1 MPESTLTSAPAA
13 YLVPLAGPHLSPIEL
28 SARATAGL
36 TVGRHEQCDICL
48 PADAEKV
55 SRMHARFVFDGARW
69 HVSDLGSRWGTF
81 VNGIKLT
88 PNNDVPLNDGDLIRI
103 TPWTFTLSPTAKR
116 RGVQSDDDSGA
127 MHTMVRAVNPD
138 AMRPLA
144 DTMLALLL
152 ESAAA
157 IHAAM
162 DEKQLADM
170 IMDAAVRGTGL
181 TNAAMLRPV
190 DAAGHFEIIASRIS
204 PTAQAAAERAGAAT
218 SFSRSLINAASQGV
232 VAELSGSGAMLGDI
246 SQSIVQ
252 LRINAAICVPL
263 MLGQTVAAY
272 LYLDSRGTLPQALRP
287 NASAFC
293 VALGRMGSLALANL
307 KRIDMEKR
315 AEQIRMELAAA
326 ATAQKWI
333 MPKRETQH
341 GPFQCTGESR
351 PGQYVGG
358 DFFDIIPLSDTRF
371 AVAVGDVSGKGIS
384 ASVLMTATQGFLH
397 GVLKEH
403 GDAAHAV
410 TDANNFVNPRRPEN
424 RFVTMWVGVFDAAAG
439 TLNYV
444 DAGHSY
450 AMLKRADG
458 TFQQLNE
465 GTGLPIGV
473 DTDAKYAGETV
484 KINPGDAVMIVS
496 DGIIEQFGGPPGPGG
511 FRAQFE
517 VSGLQNSMSRATADP
532 VADLFNAVIHHA
544 GTTQLSDDATAVLVR
559 W

>member
-1 MPESTLTSAPAA
+1 MPESTLTSAPTA
-13 YLVPLAGPHLSPIEL
+13 YLVPLAGPHLAPIEL
-28 SARATAGL
+28 SARATGGL

-48 PADAEKV
+48 PSDAEKV
-55 SRMHARFVFDGARW
+55 SRMHARFVYDGSRW

-232 VAELSGSGAMLGDI
+232 VAELSGGGAMLGDI

-252 LRINAAICVPL
+252 LKINAAICVPL

-293 VALGRMGSLALANL
+293 VALGRMASLALANL

-341 GPFQCTGESR
+341 GPFRCTGESR

-358 DFFDIIPLSDTRF
+358 DFFDIIPLSDTRL

-424 RFVTMWVGVFDAAAG
+424 RFVTMWVGVFDSAAG

-484 KINPGDAVMIVS
+484 QINPGDEVMIVS

-517 VSGLQNSMSRATADP
+517 VSGLQNAMSRHSPDL
-532 VADLFNAVIHHA
+532 VADLFNAVIDHA